1 MQVYKRAKYFV
12 DNQMQVIFYW
22 DMGND
27 VKPAHQYSLARWCN
41 YGLSSN
47 VDSLVTE
54 VRVNHPTGIHEAG
67 LKPVQPKNDATYDLQ
82 GRRLSPTA
90 DRHRGIIIRNGRKQI
105 TF

>member
-1 MQVYKRAKYFV
+1 MQG
-12 DNQMQVIFYW
+12 IFYW

-82 GRRLSPTA
+82 GRRLSPAA